1 MELTYAT
8 FHALFVAVPIVGLSV
23 GASVLSERTPLRRAD
38 AAGIAILI
46 LLALVYTA
54 PWDRHL
60 IKQGVW
66 EYGTGVVLFRIAS
79 VPIEE
84 LAFIALQPILT
95 GLWVAQLD
103 TAGPAGVIELRERVV
118 GVVAAGALLTVGLA
132 LIATP
137 ATFYLGAIVAWGAP
151 ILAIQWGFDWPYLRA
166 RWRMV
171 AAGVAVPTAYL
182 CVVDAIAID
191 QGVWY
196 LSERYTT
203 GLSVVGLPI
212 EEAVFFLATNLFVVQ
227 GLVLFRGL
235 IERLESRGTGH
246 GAD

>member
-8 FHALFVAVPIVGLSV
+8 FHALFVALPIVGLSV
-23 GASVLSERTPLRRAD
+23 GTSVVGKRTPLRRAD
-38 AAGIAILI
+38 ATGIAILI

-60 IKQGVW
+60 IRQGVW
-66 EYGTGVVLFRIAS
+66 GYGSGVVLLRIAS
-79 VPIEE
+79 VPVEE

-95 GLWVAQLD
+95 GLWVARLD
-103 TAGPAGVIELRERVV
+103 TAGSAGVVDLRERVV
-118 GVVAAGALLTVGLA
+118 GVVAAGILLIVGLA

-151 ILAIQWGFDWPYLRA
+151 ILAIQWAFDWPYLRA
-166 RWRMV
+166 RWRTV

-182 CVVDAIAID
+182 CVVDAIAIHE
-191 QGVWY
+191 GVWY

-203 GLSVVGLPI
+203 GLSVAGLPI

-235 IERLESRGTGH
+235 TERLEAGGSGH